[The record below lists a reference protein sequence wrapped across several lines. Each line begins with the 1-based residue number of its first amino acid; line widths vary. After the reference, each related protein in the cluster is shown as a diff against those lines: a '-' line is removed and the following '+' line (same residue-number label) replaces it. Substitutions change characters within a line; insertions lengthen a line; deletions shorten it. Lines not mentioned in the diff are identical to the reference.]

1 MVKKRAIALLTN
13 MKEYQEIVMFLKKNK
28 TITASNLESNN
39 LSKIKA
45 AYRLKHM
52 YDMELLNRKKEKDT
66 WVYRLPAE
74 IHNTT
79 YEWEENYSNPLEE
92 NK

>member
-13 MKEYQEIVMFLKKNK
+13 ILEYQKVVIFLKKNK
-28 TITASNLESNN
+28 TITASDIQSNN

-66 WVYRLPAE
+66 WVYYLPAQ
-74 IHNTT
+74 INNTV
-79 YEWEENYSNPLEE
+79 YEWEENYN
-92 NK
+92 